1 MEEPQQSELIYW
13 DKHRI
18 PINLTILF
26 SLGVAIFGVFQQ
38 APLLIIAGIAV
49 GLYSW
54 LTNPR
59 QYRIYRDSLV
69 IIYGTPRT
77 RTIHFSNI
85 SHLEMRQLATPDR
98 LRVWPIQG
106 RRVVLMAHDPEAFHD
121 QLQKALDDFR
131 RLHPELAPSGPDE
144 DFRET
149 PETPREG
156 NENRGTSESNGGRGQ
171 PQ

>member
-1 MEEPQQSELIYW
+1 MEEPQESQLVYW

-18 PINLTILF
+18 PINLTVLF

-54 LTNPR
+54 FTNPR
-59 QYRIYRDSLV
+59 QYRIYQDALV

-77 RTIHFSNI
+77 RTIHFSNV

-98 LRVWPIQG
+98 LRVHPING
-106 RRVVLMAHDPEAFHD
+106 RRVVLMARDPEAFHD
-121 QLQKALDDFR
+121 QLQKALDEYR
-131 RLHPELAPSGPDE
+131 RRHPELAYTE
-144 DFRET
+144 DYHET
-149 PETPREG
+149 SDTPQDG
-156 NENRGTSESNGGRGQ
+156 NESRE
-171 PQ
+171 

>member
-26 SLGVAIFGVFQQ
+26 SLGVAILGVFQQ
-38 APLLIIAGIAV
+38 APVLVIAGIAV

-54 LTNPR
+54 FSNPR
-59 QYRIYRDSLV
+59 QYRIYQDALV

-98 LRVWPIQG
+98 LRAWLVRG
-106 RRVVLMAHDPEAFHD
+106 RRVVLMARDPEAFHD
-121 QLQKALDDFR
+121 HLQKALDDFR
-131 RLHPELAPSGPDE
+131 RVHPELALSGPND

-149 PETPREG
+149 PETPAEG
-156 NENRGTSESNGGRGQ
+156 NENRGPSETN
-171 PQ
+171 